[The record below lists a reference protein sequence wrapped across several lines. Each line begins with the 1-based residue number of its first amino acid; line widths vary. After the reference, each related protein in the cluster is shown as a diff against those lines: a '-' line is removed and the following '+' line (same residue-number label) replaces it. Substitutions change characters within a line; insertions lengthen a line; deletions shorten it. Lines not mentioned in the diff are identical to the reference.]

1 MRSMLSFHTVWKGD
15 SVLNNPDNLRR
26 VDDSIGPVVGGL
38 INELGDCNVVSG
50 ESRGVEFVS
59 RDLVARSR
67 LEIVDREVERDDE
80 LGNERVCL
88 LKMDQKEERYELADY

>member
-26 VDDSIGPVVGGL
+26 VDDSIGPVVSGL

-50 ESRGVEFVS
+50 ESRGVELVS

-80 LGNERVCL
+80 LGDERVGL
-88 LKMDQKEERYELADY
+88 LEMDQKEERYELADY